1 MRDVYE
7 RLGLTAT
14 AEIREIRKAYARELK
29 KIDQESDHQGFQ
41 SLREAYELA
50 LNLANGGTDHSHR
63 PPQQAT
69 QAIQEAADSDELP
82 EQLAKTAW
90 AACYAAVEQA
100 AQIDESVW
108 KHALHQALA
117 SDALTNLDARLWFEA
132 LVIGMLANGW
142 RRGHETLFIVADKIF
157 GWEESPNR
165 LRGFHRAGA
174 LLARALDEKHLLNG
188 MPQQE
193 RGAIR
198 AAMVRLRDPRRPTAN
213 ELELYSQAAIRLNRL
228 FPALVSVTMNSEN
241 LHRWREAKVHE
252 PIISE
257 PVEVSS
263 SPSVTKVLLWLL
275 AATIIGTILLS
286 VIVSPP
292 GLTPPR

>member
-1 MRDVYE
+1 MRDVHD

-14 AEIREIRKAYARELK
+14 ADIREIRKAYARELK
-29 KIDQESDHQGFQ
+29 KIDQENDPQGFQ

-50 LNLANGGTDHSHR
+50 LKLASDGADHSHL
-63 PPQQAT
+63 PSPQAT
-69 QAIQEAADSDELP
+69 QEVLGSDELP
-82 EQLAKTAW
+82 EQLANTAW
-90 AACYAAVEQA
+90 AKCYAAVEQT
-100 AQIDESVW
+100 AQIDEGIW
-108 KHALHQALA
+108 EHALHEALA
-117 SDALTNLDARLWFEA
+117 SDALINLDARLWFEA
-132 LVIGMLANGW
+132 LVIGVLANGW
-142 RRGHETLFIVADKIF
+142 RRGHDTLFIVAGKIF

-174 LLARALDEKHLLNG
+174 LLARALDEKHLLSG

-213 ELELYSQAAIRLNRL
+213 ELELYSQAVIRLNQL
-228 FPALVSVTMNSEN
+228 LPTLVSLTMNSEN
-241 LHRWREAKVHE
+241 LHRWREAKVQE
-252 PIISE
+252 SIISE

-286 VIVSPP
+286 VGLSPP
-292 GLTPPR
+292 GLNPPR